1 MLQIA
6 ICDNE
11 PLHCKELTRYVEH
24 TVQYRQANIRTFQKS
39 KQLLDLI
46 HQQKYAPHIA
56 VIEVCMPD
64 TDGITLA
71 KYINELLPNCQII
84 FFTSYLSFALDVYS
98 ANHVYFIL
106 EQQLPQRIGP
116 AMELALSNLQKKY
129 AQIQVQKLNSFFVIP
144 VSEIQYVERTQR
156 KTQVITTS
164 DLYFSG
170 SSPSELIGACELF
183 VRCHQSYWVNLKYVL
198 GMENGCFHMQCGAHI
213 PISRSYQHEARTF
226 FFRSALITTA

>member
-6 ICDNE
+6 ICNNE
-11 PLHCKELTRYVEH
+11 PLHCKELARYVEH

-84 FFTSYLSFALDVYS
+84 FIASYLSFALDVYS

-144 VSEIQYVERTQR
+144 VSDIQYVERTRR

>member
-84 FFTSYLSFALDVYS
+84 FFMYISFWS
-98 ANHVYFIL
+98 
-106 EQQLPQRIGP
+106 
-116 AMELALSNLQKKY
+116 S
-129 AQIQVQKLNSFFVIP
+129 SFLKESDRQWSWHYPIC
-144 VSEIQYVERTQR
+144 R
-156 KTQVITTS
+156 KST
-164 DLYFSG
+164 
-170 SSPSELIGACELF
+170 
-183 VRCHQSYWVNLKYVL
+183 H
-198 GMENGCFHMQCGAHI
+198 
-213 PISRSYQHEARTF
+213 RSKCKN
-226 FFRSALITTA
+226 

>member
-1 MLQIA
+1 
-6 ICDNE
+6 
-11 PLHCKELTRYVEH
+11 
-24 TVQYRQANIRTFQKS
+24 
-39 KQLLDLI
+39 
-46 HQQKYAPHIA
+46 
-56 VIEVCMPD
+56 
-64 TDGITLA
+64 
-71 KYINELLPNCQII
+71 
-84 FFTSYLSFALDVYS
+84 
-98 ANHVYFIL
+98 
-106 EQQLPQRIGP
+106 
-116 AMELALSNLQKKY
+116 MELALSNLQKKY

>member
-129 AQIQVQKLNSFFVIP
+129 AQIQVQKLNSFLSFLSV
-144 VSEIQYVERTQR
+144 
-156 KTQVITTS
+156 K
-164 DLYFSG
+164 
-170 SSPSELIGACELF
+170 SS
-183 VRCHQSYWVNLKYVL
+183 
-198 GMENGCFHMQCGAHI
+198 M
-213 PISRSYQHEARTF
+213 
-226 FFRSALITTA
+226 